1 MKKTFI
7 ESLKIIAVAL
17 VIGWGVS
24 GVSAEWTAPTRA
36 VGTGVVTAPTS
47 DNAKAVDASINIGSF
62 DQIKKG
68 GIIIDPQL
76 PYPESKGLFVSPLS
90 FFKKTFLPGA
100 DTSVYIGGASFSD
113 PSFSLSQ
120 YPNDRSVPLTINLT
134 GRTDDPTGAI
144 KFKTNELCAV
154 STKLINTEAPAFEF
168 WTSKGSGN
176 SDLLAKGI
184 KLDGGNPGPGKIL
197 ISVDDKGRAVWA
209 TPKLEAD
216 GKTIS
221 FITNGDSPVGVCG
234 TPSATPHWDIVWE
247 GCKFIYDGLAT
258 TNIGMGQPVE
268 YGTATCKNSSGQTV
282 PNSNCTPPAWSDMD
296 GPNPI
301 RPANSSLAFCPSG
314 PSTGTGTAPVKSWY
328 CHIGGGSWVDEG
340 VSSNCHGT
348 TSFSPS
354 GYAFQDPQRV
364 CSTVKPADSK
374 CIGPVNNS
382 GFPKWS
388 DAKNQQY
395 VCDKVNRVGYWPG
408 GSCR

>member
-7 ESLKIIAVAL
+7 ESIKIIAVAL

-47 DNAKAVDASINIGSF
+47 DNAKPVDAAINLGAF

-68 GIIIDPQL
+68 GIIINPQL

-113 PSFSLSQ
+113 PSFSLAQ

-168 WTSKGSGN
+168 WTSKDGEN

-197 ISVDDKGRAVWA
+197 ISVDNDGRAVWA
-209 TPKLEAD
+209 TPKLAA
-216 GKTIS
+216 
-221 FITNGDSPVGVCG
+221 NGRDIIFDPYDDSPVGVCG
-234 TPSATPHWDIVWE
+234 TPSPTPYWDVKWD
-247 GCKFIYDGLAT
+247 GCKTIYDGTAT
-258 TNIGMGQPVE
+258 TNIDPGDSVE
-268 YGTATCKNSSGQTV
+268 YGTATCKNSNNQIVTG
-282 PNSNCTPPAWSDMD
+282 CTGTPWTDMD
-296 GPNPI
+296 GSTPM
-301 RPANSSLAFCPSG
+301 RAAASSLAQCPTNPNGS
-314 PSTGTGTAPVKSWY
+314 SSDPVKSWY

-340 VSSNCHGT
+340 VSNNCH
-348 TSFSPS
+348 SAFSPA
-354 GYAFQDPQRV
+354 GYAFQDSQRV
-364 CSTVKPADSK
+364 CSTVKPLDSS
-374 CIGPVNNS
+374 CVGPANNS
-382 GFPKWS
+382 GLPKWS
-388 DAKNQQY
+388 DVKNQQF
-395 VCDKVNRVGYWPG
+395 VCDKVNNVGYWTG
-408 GSCR
+408 ASCR